1 MKALS
6 RGNNRSVDRVV
17 HSREVNL
24 QLHRISIAA
33 VLSAQWLY
41 GQIEPAAGTW
51 KTWVVPDVKQV
62 RLSGPPN
69 AAASAAEIKIL
80 KSFMSELNG
89 DAKAQVAYWD
99 AGPPGYR
106 WMQLA
111 SQQMLTQNVAAPLFT
126 RGMALV
132 SVAIYDSTVAA
143 WDSKYAWNRPSPS
156 AVDSTIQPLTAI
168 PNVPSYPSEHAVV
181 AGAASVVMAYLFPSM
196 GETYTDL
203 AEEAARSRVFAGAS
217 FPSDVAAGLQLG
229 RQVGQMVVAYA
240 IADGASTPFTG
251 SFPGAPGVWGSATPV
266 TPLAGT
272 WKPWVLTSGS
282 QFRLSAPP
290 AASSSDA
297 QAQVASVK
305 SFARTNTTNHS
316 AWFWQPSFITPWLDI
331 VNREIFQNHLDTNAP
346 RAARVYALETVAQH
360 DATIAC
366 WDTKF
371 TYLELRPSMAD
382 PTIIPVFGLPQHPG
396 FPSGHACASG
406 ASSAVM
412 SYLFPSDAQSF
423 AAMAQDAGNS
433 TFYAAIHS
441 MFDVAQGLVLGG
453 QTGQHVVQRAQTDGA
468 Q

>member
-1 MKALS
+1 M
-6 RGNNRSVDRVV
+6 
-17 HSREVNL
+17 
-24 QLHRISIAA
+24 AA

-51 KTWVVPDVKQV
+51 KTWVVPDVTKI
-62 RLSGPPN
+62 RLAAPPN
-69 AAASAAEIKIL
+69 AAASAAEIETI
-80 KSFMSELNG
+80 KSLMAELND
-89 DAKAQVAYWD
+89 DARAQVAYWD

-111 SQQMLTQNVAAPLFT
+111 SQQMLAQNVAAPLFT

-143 WDSKYAWNRPSPS
+143 WDSKYAWHRLAPN
-156 AVDSTIQPLTAI
+156 AVDSTIQPI
-168 PNVPSYPSEHAVV
+168 VVVPNAPVYPSEHAVA

-196 GETYTDL
+196 AETYTDL

-217 FPSDVAAGLQLG
+217 FPSDIAAGLALG

-240 IADGASTPFTG
+240 SMDGSGAPFTG
-251 SFPGAPGVWGSATPV
+251 SFPSAPGVWGSATPV

-272 WKPWVLTSGS
+272 WKPWALSSGS
-282 QFRLSAPP
+282 QFRLPAPP
-290 AASSSDA
+290 AANSPDF
-297 QAQVASVK
+297 QAQVATVK
-305 SFARTNTTNHS
+305 AFVRTNVTNHS
-316 AWFWQPSFITPWLDI
+316 AWFWQPAFITPWLDT
-331 VNREIFQNHLDTNAP
+331 VNLEIFQNHLDTNAP

-371 TYLELRPSMAD
+371 TYLELRPPMAD
-382 PTIIPVFGLPQHPG
+382 PTITPVFGLPQHPG

-412 SYLFPSDAQSF
+412 SYLFPGDAPAF

-433 TFYAAIHS
+433 TFYAAIHT
-441 MFDVAQGLVLGG
+441 MFDVAQGLALGA
-453 QTGQHVVQRAQTDGA
+453 QTGQQLVQRAQKDGA